1 MKDTIL
7 QQLNETKNFLFS
19 KTILN
24 ILLRT
29 FTFRENITY
38 ILNRLPQK
46 TIQSVCF
53 ILIIMIR
60 IIIVSV
66 FLIEIV
72 VIICYRWRISA
83 NFALTNNCAHHNAG
97 SSSLHCIKG
106 SPAVSVC
113 QRWSTKSTEL
123 TTFTYKTSL
132 IKSKGMAMEAYL
144 AYSKKMRFYFHLFR
158 VE

>member
-29 FTFRENITY
+29 FTFTENITY

-53 ILIIMIR
+53 ILMIMIR

-72 VIICYRWRISA
+72 VIICYR
-83 NFALTNNCAHHNAG
+83 
-97 SSSLHCIKG
+97 
-106 SPAVSVC
+106 
-113 QRWSTKSTEL
+113 
-123 TTFTYKTSL
+123 
-132 IKSKGMAMEAYL
+132 
-144 AYSKKMRFYFHLFR
+144 
-158 VE
+158 